1 MPRLCIASRGKNHIF
16 GSPRGYSR
24 AIATNMWDTVSGTYL
39 SMQNVSQIRLAVSE
53 EMVWNRQ
60 IDEQQTWGLRGG
72 DKYQYTLHSFSFRL
86 SVVVSLTI
94 DCKDKKG
101 ASFFLPHSVG
111 PFWMLHRISWHNRP
125 ADAQTVHGAWSW
137 RWSILSPSRCLSL
150 PKMDLGS
157 STRRNVLAV
166 ASVRFYNHIHRTLL
180 APDQMKR
187 FQH

>member
-24 AIATNMWDTVSGTYL
+24 AIATNMWDAVSGTYL
-39 SMQNVSQIRLAVSE
+39 SMQNLSQIRLAVSE
-53 EMVWNRQ
+53 EMGV
-60 IDEQQTWGLRGG
+60 EQTDRRTANLRSPW
-72 DKYQYTLHSFSFRL
+72 DKYQYTLQSFSFRL

-94 DCKDKKG
+94 DCKNKKG